1 MIFIFSVAAVYIFQ
15 LASFAL
21 SIPRLLDMYRF
32 YTHLLG
38 IPDVSGTLTDPLDV
52 PLLNVAGRHTDS
64 AVAGDRATCGRDQE
78 AQSGDFV
85 IERSSAGACGHGWR

>member
-38 IPDVSGTLTDPLDV
+38 IPDVSGTLTDPLDGADTEWHR
-52 PLLNVAGRHTDS
+52 PIYRLCRGRRSCDS
-64 AVAGDRATCGRDQE
+64 WAKL
-78 AQSGDFV
+78 
-85 IERSSAGACGHGWR
+85 RSTIR